1 SRFGRNASR
10 SPFFPS
16 TAGTIFTSS
25 CSASLATSSAMT
37 SWGFRSTTTP
47 NFLRFT
53 LLQGIAILLHGSTS
67 SSVEIA
73 PLECVD
79 HSQLNASRDR
89 GRPSHPIYRGPYR
102 GWRPLCTISLGTLAN
117 PEAMP
122 ADGIPEGKDPP
133 QRRRQGV

>member
-1 SRFGRNASR
+1 MAELVARLAEQLDVKIVPAVEGKKGDRNASR

-89 GRPSHPIYRGPYR
+89 GRPSHPI
-102 GWRPLCTISLGTLAN
+102 C
-117 PEAMP
+117 
-122 ADGIPEGKDPP
+122 
-133 QRRRQGV
+133 